1 MQSWC
6 DKYSPNCLDDM
17 LITYK
22 NKKIIKEWM
31 KSYKK
36 DPKYTKK
43 ILLLSG
49 PPGTGKST
57 LANILLKEF
66 GYRVI
71 EYNASELRGMNS
83 IQEVLT
89 NTLTYRN
96 VVNMFK
102 NNNSPVGVILDEID
116 TLSDSRGSGKN
127 GLKYLLDLIK
137 KNDKTVKRNKKKK
150 NKTDEQMNIKS
161 PIVCTYNE
169 FKNKKLTIL
178 KKFSI
183 NINIKKISNM
193 MLEKVVDKIAKNEG
207 FTIDFDAK
215 IILMNHAMGDIRRL
229 INLLYYIFIKN
240 KNNITL
246 EDVELII
253 KNFKKKDVS
262 MELYDSTKY
271 LLNNKTCIDKSIE
284 LYFHDT
290 MLLPLMIY
298 DNFHKVILTKKKI
311 DKNDTEI
318 IGNILD
324 CVSNYDKI
332 QNYLIK
338 NQKYD
343 LSKYNGCLMYD
354 INCTLSENRKN
365 KFITNIDFALILNKT
380 SAYYSKKKKFAE
392 MNVSDC
398 NLYQELEKLKQ

>member
-1 MQSWC
+1 MQLWC

-17 LITYK
+17 LITEK
-22 NKKIIKEWM
+22 NKKTIKDWM

-71 EYNASELRGMNS
+71 EYNASELRGMKS
-83 IQEVLT
+83 IQEVLI

-102 NNNSPVGVILDEID
+102 SNNSPVGVILDEID
-116 TLSDSRGSGKN
+116 TLSDSKGTGKN
-127 GLKYLLDLIK
+127 GLRYLLELIK
-137 KNDKTVKRNKKKK
+137 TNDKTVKKNRKK
-150 NKTDEQMNIKS
+150 NKTNSPMNIKS

-169 FKNKKLTIL
+169 FKDKKLTIL
-178 KKFSI
+178 KKFSV

-229 INLLYYIFIKN
+229 INLLYYAFIKH
-240 KNNITL
+240 KDNITL

-253 KNFKKKDVS
+253 KSFKEKDVS
-262 MELYDSTKY
+262 MELYESTKHF
-271 LLNNKTCIDKSIE
+271 LNNKIDIDKSIK

-311 DKNDTEI
+311 DKKDTEI

-324 CVSNYDKI
+324 CVSNYDKL

-343 LSKYNGCLMYD
+343 LSKYNGCLMHD
-354 INCTLSENRKN
+354 INCTLSENRTN
-365 KFITNIDFALILNKT
+365 KFVTDINFALILNKT
-380 SAYYSKKKKFAE
+380 STYYSKKKKIAE
-392 MNVSDC
+392 MNVSDYY
-398 NLYQELEKLKQ
+398 LHQELENLKI